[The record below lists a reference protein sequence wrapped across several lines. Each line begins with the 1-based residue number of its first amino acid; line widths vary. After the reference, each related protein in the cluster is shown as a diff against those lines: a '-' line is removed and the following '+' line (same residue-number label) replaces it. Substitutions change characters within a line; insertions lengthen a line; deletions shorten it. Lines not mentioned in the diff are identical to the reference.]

1 VPWRTLYQ
9 SCISETNPDRLQ
21 KLVFQL
27 EEAIVLRY
35 HDLAD
40 QPNAFDELQAI
51 KRAAQ
56 RLLRLK
62 IEKLGWLDASSHE
75 ALPKSAAIPAS
86 IPASFQ
92 TFSSQIDDPVPV
104 TRRPNQTAWQKL
116 VSRIQVALLAVER
129 AWQSWVFKGLK

>member
-1 VPWRTLYQ
+1 MTWRALYD
-9 SCISETNPDRLQ
+9 SCISETNPDRLK

-35 HDLAD
+35 HDLAN

-56 RLLRLK
+56 RVLQLK
-62 IEKLGWLDASSHE
+62 VEKLGWPQPAFSGGP
-75 ALPKSAAIPAS
+75 AAS

-92 TFSSQIDDPVPV
+92 MPAFRMDSHAAPIPGGRFRT
-104 TRRPNQTAWQKL
+104 TWQKL
-116 VSRIQVALLAVER
+116 VTRIQTALFVTQR
-129 AWQSWVFKGLK
+129 AWQSWVFKSMK

>member
-1 VPWRTLYQ
+1 MPWRTLYQ

-35 HDLAD
+35 RHLAN
-40 QPNAFDELQAI
+40 QPNAFDELRAI

-56 RLLRLK
+56 RLLQLK
-62 IEKLGWLDASSHE
+62 IEKLGWLDSSSPE
-75 ALPKSAAIPAS
+75 ALSKSAAIPAS
-86 IPASFQ
+86 F
-92 TFSSQIDDPVPV
+92 QIDDPAPV
-104 TRRPNQTAWQKL
+104 TRRPIQTAWQKL
-116 VSRIQVALLAVER
+116 VSRIQVALLAAER